1 MDYASEGLIAAE
13 ARRARRTQFS
23 VWMLVLT
30 PALALLIQV
39 YLPLFESLRL
49 ISRIELPLL
58 VTIYFGLM
66 RHSQIRGLTLGLLLG
81 LAQDSFSRYYIGMY
95 GICKTMVGYLA
106 ASIGMQFDVESPLVR
121 FLICGLFL
129 WLPRVSVLGSAART
143 SGPARG
149 PGHTRRTN
157 LDPGKC
163 IDRYR
168 AFQCPGPIPTT
179 GVTCIDIS
187 PYWPLP
193 PCS

>member
-121 FLICGLFL
+121 FLICGLFYGFHEFL
-129 WLPRVSVLGSAART
+129 YWVLQRGLLDQPVVPDIPAELIWTLVNALIGTALFSVL
-143 SGPARG
+143 
-149 PGHTRRTN
+149 
-157 LDPGKC
+157 
-163 IDRYR
+163 DRFR
-168 AFQCPGPIPTT
+168 QRE
-179 GVTCIDIS
+179 
-187 PYWPLP
+187 
-193 PCS
+193 